1 MFSEKHL
8 EQMQLQLPHHART
21 GCHTPP
27 RNSCQTPPG
36 GRGATDREPSIS
48 TSAGSPGGRAGS
60 PVSPMQTWNR
70 AVIPSSHACFEKMPA
85 SRKCMALLRKV
96 LDGANIVVRGEIIN
110 HLNVPIWMANLLQK
124 SSPLLRD
131 GSVAFLIYI
140 MLKRPLPFLK
150 RTNAWSV
157 ITSFIASRHVIGMYI
172 LFKMYRALPGNSEE
186 GRALRCLL
194 AGSEQRLVERYAH
207 DPDFPCRHHY
217 VRVAGGRLHALMLEP
232 KPVAHVANPVAFD
245 KQQTHFS
252 IAETAVPILLI
263 HGGAGGAATWI
274 PCMST
279 LAANGHIVAALDLPH
294 CGRSTAYIPFRPHSN
309 ALGSGGTMPAEA
321 ESEAALCYFLDAI
334 DAFRDGMGWTQMI
347 IVGHES
353 GGYVFKI
360 QTQTTF
366 TLRVF

>member
-1 MFSEKHL
+1 M
-8 EQMQLQLPHHART
+8 
-21 GCHTPP
+21 
-27 RNSCQTPPG
+27 
-36 GRGATDREPSIS
+36 
-48 TSAGSPGGRAGS
+48 
-60 PVSPMQTWNR
+60 
-70 AVIPSSHACFEKMPA
+70 AVLK
-85 SRKCMALLRKV
+85 RLLN
-96 LDGANIVVRGEIIN
+96 GANIVVRGQIIS
-110 HLNVPIWMANLLQK
+110 HLNVPVWMANLLQK

-131 GSVAFLIYI
+131 GSIAFLIYI
-140 MLKRPLPFLK
+140 LLKRPLPLLK
-150 RTNAWSV
+150 RTTAWGV
-157 ITSFIASRHVIGMYI
+157 ITNFIASRHVLGMYV

-217 VRVAGGRLHALMLEP
+217 VRVAGGRLHALLLEP
-232 KPVAHVANPVAFD
+232 KPINSNNISFD
-245 KQQTHFS
+245 QPADRTHFS

-274 PCMST
+274 PSMST

-309 ALGSGGTMPAEA
+309 ALGSGGTMPEEA

-334 DAFRDGMGWTQMI
+334 DAFRDGMGWTQMV

-353 GGYVFKI
+353 GGYD
-360 QTQTTF
+360 F
-366 TLRVF
+366 TLFEKLNAFQKMFEPN